1 LETAFAALYTD
12 LVRPGVIDLGLLVAR
27 MTAGAELFELAH
39 SEVAPGRPANVAL
52 IDLHAEWVAGE
63 QGWESRAENCCF
75 GGRRL
80 RGRVLLTVSG
90 GGVAYRE
97 RALEPMAAA

>member
-1 LETAFAALYTD
+1 
-12 LVRPGVIDLGLLVAR
+12 
-27 MTAGAELFELAH
+27 MTAGAELFELEH
-39 SEVAPGRPANVAL
+39 FEVAPGRSANVAL
-52 IDLHAEWVAGE
+52 IDLDTEWVAGE

-80 RGRVLLTVSG
+80 RGRVLLTLSG